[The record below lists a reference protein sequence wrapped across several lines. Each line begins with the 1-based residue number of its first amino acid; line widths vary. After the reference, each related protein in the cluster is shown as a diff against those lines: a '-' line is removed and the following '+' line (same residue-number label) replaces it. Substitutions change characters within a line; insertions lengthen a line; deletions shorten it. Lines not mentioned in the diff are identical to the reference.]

1 MYQSSLYLTYMD
13 KDSINEK
20 LKKLV
25 VTQQCKHLIDNFE
38 SELER
43 KILFKKL

>member
-1 MYQSSLYLTYMD
+1 MD